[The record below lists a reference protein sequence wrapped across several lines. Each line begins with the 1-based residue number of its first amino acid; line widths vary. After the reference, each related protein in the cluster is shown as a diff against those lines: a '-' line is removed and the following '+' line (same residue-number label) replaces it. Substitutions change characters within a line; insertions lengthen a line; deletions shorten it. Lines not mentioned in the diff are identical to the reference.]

1 MATAAKRLQA
11 RYSNDP
17 SLIDYQATFI
27 VLIGPREGREE
38 TAKQW
43 ASDNGVTLPVCL
55 LSEGE
60 KSPAYKLYNLSP
72 DHAYT
77 TMVAEGNIIRYTLPL
92 AAPDGLDTA
101 AVGKLIQA
109 ADGVVS
115 SLKGR

>member
-27 VLIGPREGREE
+27 VLIGPRAGREE

-43 ASDNGVTLPVCL
+43 ASDNGITLPVCL
-55 LSEGE
+55 LSEGGE
-60 KSPAYKLYNLSP
+60 SPAYKLYNLSP
-72 DHAYT
+72 DYAYT

-92 AAPDGLDTA
+92 ATSDGLDTA
-101 AVGKLIQA
+101 AVGKLVQA
-109 ADGVVS
+109 ADGVVGN
-115 SLKGR
+115 LKGR